1 MKKKTILTQKEQHC
15 KIISLNIISNSN
27 ENLKN
32 YDNINA
38 HSIRVELP
46 LSQFEKNKNIANNSN
61 YTKNMSQI
69 EKNLVE
75 KNGMDNDRTGNKK
88 PKDYKGIHSKELMNK
103 WKLKTTENDG
113 KKKSGGK

>member
-1 MKKKTILTQKEQHC
+1 
-15 KIISLNIISNSN
+15 
-27 ENLKN
+27 
-32 YDNINA
+32 
-38 HSIRVELP
+38 
-46 LSQFEKNKNIANNSN
+46 
-61 YTKNMSQI
+61 MSQI